1 MTNHA
6 VIMRTILTSA
16 LVVTSIWLIGTQGI
30 LFGKHAVLYGSDTTI
45 PITTNDLTVTSSLG
59 TTTYHYE
66 DMDFEGGKCFC
77 QRLAFRSAQ
86 AFLAATGATAINS
99 DTLTITTRWNTH
111 GAEELFIHALGWDDE
126 RVIYPANLTDE
137 AYLTVEDAAYYFAY
151 PEGETIW
158 KVQATEHLF
167 PEGFFEKRTAFQTA
181 STPEEK
187 QAAQQAF
194 MPLKTQAI
202 SIITTLPLTNA
213 FTVQAVSHTATVY
226 LPLVTR

>member
-1 MTNHA
+1 MTNYA
-6 VIMRTILTSA
+6 VIIKTILTSA
-16 LVVTSIWLIGTQGI
+16 LVVTSIWLIGSQEP
-30 LFGKHAVLYGSDTTI
+30 LLGKQHTYIQATTV
-45 PITTNDLTVTSSLG
+45 PITTNDLAVESSSG

-86 AFLAATGATAINS
+86 AFLAATEATVINS
-99 DTLTITTRWNTH
+99 DTLTVTTRWNTH
-111 GAEELFIHALGWDDE
+111 GAEELFIHALGWDE
-126 RVIYPANLTDE
+126 EHVIYPANLTDE
-137 AYLTVEDAAYYFAY
+137 AHLTGEDAVYYFAY
-151 PEGETIW
+151 PEDNTIW
-158 KVQATEHLF
+158 KVQATERLF
-167 PEGFFEKRTAFQTA
+167 PEGFFEKRTAVKTA

-187 QAAQQAF
+187 QMAQQAF

-213 FTVQAVSHTATVY
+213 FTVQAVPNTTMVY